1 MSEKLPSDFLP
12 ANIELHELH
21 ELHSA
26 QDAEPFPTHLLPPV
40 LGDIVKEV
48 ARVTQT
54 PEAMAGPLA
63 LGIVSASIGK
73 GLSIK
78 GNAGRITPSN
88 IYVLLGAKSGTGK
101 SECAKIIFKPFID
114 YAKEKHIEWIE
125 EELPELQA
133 EKGHLEAEI
142 KRLKQVKL

>member
-1 MSEKLPSDFLP
+1 M
-12 ANIELHELH
+12 
-21 ELHSA
+21 
-26 QDAEPFPTHLLPPV
+26 TPV

-73 GLSIK
+73 GLSIR

-101 SECAKIIFKPFID
+101 SECSKIIFKPFI
-114 YAKEKHIEWIE
+114 YY
-125 EELPELQA
+125 
-133 EKGHLEAEI
+133 
-142 KRLKQVKL
+142 RLFQ